1 MKLFEVYVT
10 ATYQAQED
18 ITVKFEATN
27 KDEAE
32 IIAQKL
38 AENGKFIG
46 DNEYLVDGRGTGFN
60 IYRQYG
66 DIDYEATVIKEV
78 ED

>member
-1 MKLFEVYVT
+1 MKRFEGYVT

-27 KDEAE
+27 KDEAD

-60 IYRQYG
+60 IYCLYG